1 MAASSTSADQPSASA
16 TSPTMS
22 PDPSSK
28 PAGSDLS
35 YTVDCDE
42 PFYDRYEWDTPQ
54 QAIQGV
60 EEWIYDFYNTKR
72 LNSAIGYQTPVEF
85 EAQHAAAL
93 TRAA

>member
-35 YTVDCDE
+35 YTVDYDE
-42 PFYDRYEWDTPQ
+42 PKKDGYSSMTGADDPLESTLAPKMTRNAPTHDTL
-54 QAIQGV
+54 QG
-60 EEWIYDFYNTKR
+60 R
-72 LNSAIGYQTPVEF
+72 S
-85 EAQHAAAL
+85 
-93 TRAA
+93 